1 MNTLTSRVLANA
13 RRKIKQTDSKRFSL
27 SRIRAAT
34 TADYSG
40 ADDN

>member
-1 MNTLTSRVLANA
+1 MNALISRVVANA
-13 RRKIKQTDSKRFSL
+13 WRKIKQTDSKRFSL

-34 TADYSG
+34 TADHSG